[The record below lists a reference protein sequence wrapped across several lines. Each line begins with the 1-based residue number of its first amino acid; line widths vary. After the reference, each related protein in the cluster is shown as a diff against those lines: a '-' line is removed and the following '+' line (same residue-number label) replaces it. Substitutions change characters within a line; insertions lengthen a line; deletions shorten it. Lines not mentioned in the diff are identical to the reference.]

1 MGSTGAHEA
10 LTPDSGGQHRYRIS
24 APLLLA
30 AAAAGRRIVCPLHWL
45 HHLSIPLCGPEET
58 PGCLRATSTPRST
71 LLTDP
76 PGLVYLLVQVGAEP
90 KRPQPAIIFLA
101 RIFCLEDYALHHHFC
116 LEIYY
121 LIIRKISENWLF
133 IRTDTAESIKRN

>member
-1 MGSTGAHEA
+1 MASTGAHEA

-30 AAAAGRRIVCPLHWL
+30 AAAAGRRIVCPLLWL
-45 HHLSIPLCGPEET
+45 HHLSIPLCGPEGT
-58 PGCLRATSTPRST
+58 PGCLRATSTSTSRSRSR
-71 LLTDP
+71 LLTYP

-116 LEIYY
+116 LKICY
-121 LIIRKISENWLF
+121 LIIRKISETGYLYGL
-133 IRTDTAESIKRN
+133 IQLKA